1 MDGAAAGR
9 FVTERRMSTLSE
21 VGTVFVE
28 EVARGSGRLSYRVIG
43 LAVPVILIVLL
54 VVTPLVRGI
63 FLDDED
69 DPESQAATGLG
80 AVDLSGTLTG
90 DYAGSL
96 GIQVYPDR
104 RAGLDALTA
113 GEIEALFILP
123 KNYLSVGRVE
133 WLHTG
138 SEGIFDDRADEAI
151 VRRASACRAHIGKA
165 LARSREAV
173 SGHTDNRVSHRSGG
187 RDRTGE

>member
-9 FVTERRMSTLSE
+9 LVTERRMSTLSE

-28 EVARGSGRLSYRVIG
+28 EVARGSGRLSYRIVG
-43 LAVPVILIVLL
+43 LAVPVILLVLL

-69 DPESQAATGLG
+69 DPESQAVTGLG
-80 AVDLSGTLTG
+80 AVDLSGALTG

-104 RAGLDALTA
+104 RAGTGCPDRRGDRSAVHPA
-113 GEIEALFILP
+113 GELP
-123 KNYLSVGRVE
+123 ERWQS
-133 WLHTG
+133 
-138 SEGIFDDRADEAI
+138 
-151 VRRASACRAHIGKA
+151 
-165 LARSREAV
+165 
-173 SGHTDNRVSHRSGG
+173 
-187 RDRTGE
+187 

>member
-28 EVARGSGRLSYRVIG
+28 EVVRGSSRLSYRIVG

-69 DPESQAATGLG
+69 DPESQAVTGLG
-80 AVDLSGTLTG
+80 AVDLSGALTG
-90 DYAGSL
+90 D
-96 GIQVYPDR
+96 
-104 RAGLDALTA
+104 RASSARDTASTPTA
-113 GEIEALFILP
+113 G
-123 KNYLSVGRVE
+123 
-133 WLHTG
+133 
-138 SEGIFDDRADEAI
+138 
-151 VRRASACRAHIGKA
+151 
-165 LARSREAV
+165 
-173 SGHTDNRVSHRSGG
+173 
-187 RDRTGE
+187 RDWMP

>member
-28 EVARGSGRLSYRVIG
+28 EVARGSGRLSYRIVG

-123 KNYLSVGRVE
+123 ENYISAGRVE

-151 VRRASACRAHIGKA
+151 VRRASACSAHIRQA

-173 SGHTDNRVSHRSGG
+173 SGHTDHRVSHRSGG